1 MSEIN
6 TPEGVQVDLEA
17 CQTRIGYCFRDTA
30 LLESA
35 LTHASGAEN
44 RLASNER
51 MEFLGDAILGAVVC
65 ERLFRDYPEHLEG
78 ELTRLKSIVVSRKTC
93 AKVST
98 AMQLDQFLILG
109 KGMITHP
116 KIPSSVLAA
125 VFESLVAAIFL
136 DGGSDA
142 ARDFVERCMQPEIE
156 LAEAGEMGRN
166 YKSQL
171 QQLAQREHG
180 VTPNYRLVDEK
191 GPDHSKCF
199 KVAAEIAEQQ
209 FSPAWGKS
217 KKESEQRAAAN
228 AIHSLRGEPAPY
240 GDEFLAEEFPNKEH
254 VVDNSPEGLAN
265 KVLLANELTNEDG
278 QLKDDLA
285 SEDDAVA

>member
-1 MSEIN
+1 MSSIHTSDE
-6 TPEGVQVDLEA
+6 VQAHLARCEE
-17 CQTRIGYCFRDTA
+17 RISYTFSDRM

-65 ERLFRDYPEHLEG
+65 ERLYREFPEHLEG
-78 ELTRLKSIVVSRKTC
+78 ELTRLKSIVVSRQTC
-93 AKVST
+93 AKVSES
-98 AMQLDQFLILG
+98 LGLEEFLILG
-109 KGMITHP
+109 KGMTTHP
-116 KIPSSVLAA
+116 EVPSSVLAA

-136 DGGSDA
+136 DGGQQA
-142 ARDFVERCMQPEIE
+142 AKEFVERCMGPEID

-180 VTPNYRLVDEK
+180 VTPNYRLLDEK

-199 KVAAEIAEQQ
+199 MVAAEIGDRRFA
-209 FSPAWGKS
+209 PAWGKS

-228 AIHSLRGEPAPY
+228 AIHGLRGE
-240 GDEFLAEEFPNKEH
+240 
-254 VVDNSPEGLAN
+254 VVPFETDGLPD
-265 KVLLANELTNEDG
+265 VDSLDT
-278 QLKDDLA
+278 
-285 SEDDAVA
+285 

>member
-1 MSEIN
+1 MS
-6 TPEGVQVDLEA
+6 TFDDAPPAGQVDYAACEARLGYTFTNREFLEA
-17 CQTRIGYCFRDTA
+17 
-30 LLESA
+30 A

-65 ERLFRDYPEHLEG
+65 QRLYRDFPEHLEG
-78 ELTRLKSIVVSRKTC
+78 ELTRLKSIVVSRQTC
-93 AKVST
+93 AKIST
-98 AMQLDQFLILG
+98 ALGIEQFLILG
-109 KGMITHP
+109 KGMTTHP
-116 KIPSSVLAA
+116 EVPSSVLAA
-125 VFESLVAAIFL
+125 MFEALVAAIFL
-136 DGGSDA
+136 DGGQQA
-142 ARDFVERCMQPEIE
+142 AKEFVERCIRPEIE

-199 KVAAEIAEQQ
+199 QIAAEIGQQ
-209 FSPAWGKS
+209 RFAPAWGKS

-228 AIHSLRGEPAPY
+228 AISGLKGDEAPY
-240 GDEFLAEEFPNKEH
+240 EDQPPTDEQIGE
-254 VVDNSPEGLAN
+254 
-265 KVLLANELTNEDG
+265 
-278 QLKDDLA
+278 
-285 SEDDAVA
+285 

>member
-1 MSEIN
+1 M
-6 TPEGVQVDLEA
+6 PEVQSYLDL
-17 CQTRIGYCFRDTA
+17 CQARIGYTFNDRQ

-65 ERLFRDYPEHLEG
+65 ERLYREFPEHLEG
-78 ELTRLKSIVVSRKTC
+78 ELTRLKSIVVSRVTC
-93 AKVST
+93 AKVS
-98 AMQLDQFLILG
+98 AALGLEEFLVLG
-109 KGMITHP
+109 KGMTTHP
-116 KIPSSVLAA
+116 EVPSSVLAA

-136 DGGSDA
+136 DGGERA
-142 ARDFVERCMQPEIE
+142 AKSFILRWMGPEID

-180 VTPNYRLVDEK
+180 VTPNYRLLDEK

-199 KVAAEIAEQQ
+199 QVAAEVGGRRFA
-209 FSPAWGKS
+209 PAWGKS
-217 KKESEQRAAAN
+217 KKESEQKAAAN
-228 AIHSLRGEPAPY
+228 AISGLRGEEVPF
-240 GDEFLAEEFPNKEH
+240 DEQSPDELLDP
-254 VVDNSPEGLAN
+254 SPEE
-265 KVLLANELTNEDG
+265 LLGEE
-278 QLKDDLA
+278 
-285 SEDDAVA
+285 

>member
-1 MSEIN
+1 MSTFEDASQ
-6 TPEGVQVDLEA
+6 EVQVDFAGCEE
-17 CQTRIGYCFRDTA
+17 RIGYTFSDRQH
-30 LLESA
+30 LEAA

-65 ERLFRDYPEHLEG
+65 ERLYRDFPEHLEG
-78 ELTRLKSIVVSRKTC
+78 ELTRLKSIVVSRQTC
-93 AKVST
+93 AKVSDT
-98 AMQLDQFLILG
+98 LGIEQFLILG
-109 KGMITHP
+109 KGMTTHP
-116 KIPSSVLAA
+116 EVPSSVLAA
-125 VFESLVAAIFL
+125 MFEALVAAIFL
-136 DGGSDA
+136 DGGQLA
-142 ARDFVERCMQPEIE
+142 AKDFIERCISPEIE

-199 KVAAEIAEQQ
+199 QVAAEIGEQR
-209 FSPAWGKS
+209 FAPAWGKS

-228 AIHSLRGEPAPY
+228 AIHGLQ
-240 GDEFLAEEFPNKEH
+240 GDEVPY
-254 VVDNSPEGLAN
+254 
-265 KVLLANELTNEDG
+265 EDEPPTDH
-278 QLKDDLA
+278 QLGD
-285 SEDDAVA
+285 

>member
-1 MSEIN
+1 LRRSFATAAPAGFKGMSSVKTSDE
-6 TPEGVQVDLEA
+6 VQLHLDACEA
-17 CQTRIGYCFRDTA
+17 RLGYTFSNRQ
-30 LLESA
+30 LLEWA

-65 ERLFRDYPEHLEG
+65 ERLFRDFPEHLEG
-78 ELTRLKSIVVSRKTC
+78 ELTRLKSIVVSRQTC
-93 AKVST
+93 AKVSDS
-98 AMQLDQFLILG
+98 LGLEQFLILG
-109 KGMITHP
+109 KGMTTHP
-116 KIPSSVLAA
+116 EVPPSVLAA
-125 VFESLVAAIFL
+125 VFEALVAAIFL
-136 DGGSDA
+136 DGGQEA
-142 ARDFVERCMQPEIE
+142 AKAFVERCMEPEID

-199 KVAAEIAEQQ
+199 QVAAEIGDRR
-209 FSPAWGKS
+209 FLPAWGKS

-228 AIHSLRGEPAPY
+228 AIYGMRGEKVPYDMDAPPDEY
-240 GDEFLAEEFPNKEH
+240 GHE
-254 VVDNSPEGLAN
+254 
-265 KVLLANELTNEDG
+265 
-278 QLKDDLA
+278 
-285 SEDDAVA
+285 

>member
-1 MSEIN
+1 MSELN
-6 TPEGVQVDLEA
+6 ASHEVQVDFEA
-17 CQTRIGYCFRDTA
+17 CQARIGYYFKNLS

-51 MEFLGDAILGAVVC
+51 MEFLGDAILGSVVC
-65 ERLFRDYPEHLEG
+65 QRLFLDFPEHLEG

-98 AMQLDQFLILG
+98 AMALDQFLILG
-109 KGMITHP
+109 KGMTTHP
-116 KIPSSVLAA
+116 EVPSSVLAA
-125 VFESLVAAIFL
+125 VFEALVAAIFL
-136 DGGSDA
+136 DGGGEA
-142 ARDFVERCMQPEIE
+142 AKEFIERCMVPEIE
-156 LAEAGEMGRN
+156 LAESGEMGRN

-199 KVAAEIAEQQ
+199 QVAAEIGDQR

-228 AIHSLRGEPAPY
+228 AIYGLRGEDAPY
-240 GDEFLAEEFPNKEH
+240 GDEFLEDEYQDGEPVPN
-254 VVDNSPEGLAN
+254 DMTAGA
-265 KVLLANELTNEDG
+265 
-278 QLKDDLA
+278 DDTP
-285 SEDDAVA
+285 